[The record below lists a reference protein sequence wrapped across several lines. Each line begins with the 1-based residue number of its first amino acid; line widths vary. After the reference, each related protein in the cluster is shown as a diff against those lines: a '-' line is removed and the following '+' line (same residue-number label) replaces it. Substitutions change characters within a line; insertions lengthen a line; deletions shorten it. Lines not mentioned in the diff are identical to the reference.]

1 MNSVGLE
8 QIRNYY
14 PIDVHIATAGQP
26 TADQFKTIK
35 QAKFDLIINLAL
47 ADSPNAITDEGELIR
62 QLEMDYIHIPVDF
75 KAPTLDDL
83 NTFFAVID
91 QHQDKRIFVHC
102 ALNWR
107 VSAFIFLYKRIRQHV
122 PASDAFSAMK
132 AVWKPDNT
140 WQQFIESALAH
151 YQIQD

>member
-1 MNSVGLE
+1 MNSVELE

-14 PIDVHIATAGQP
+14 PIDDHIATAGQP

-47 ADSPNAITDEGELIR
+47 PDSPNAITDEREMIR
-62 QLEMDYIHIPVDF
+62 QFEMDYIHIPVDF
-75 KAPTLDDL
+75 KSPSLDDL
-83 NTFFAVID
+83 DTFFDAID
-91 QHQDKRIFVHC
+91 QHQDKHIFVHC

-122 PASDAFSAMK
+122 PSSDALSALH
-132 AVWKPDNT
+132 AVWKPDDT
-140 WQQFIESALAH
+140 WQRFIESALAH

>member
-1 MNSVGLE
+1 MNSMGLE
-8 QIRNYY
+8 QIRNYC
-14 PIDVHIATAGQP
+14 PIDDHIATAGQP
-26 TADQFKTIK
+26 TADQLKIIK

-47 ADSPNAITDEGELIR
+47 PDSPNAITHEGELIR

-83 NTFFAVID
+83 NTFFDAID
-91 QHQDKRIFVHC
+91 QHQIKRIFVHC

-122 PASDAFSAMK
+122 PDSDALPAMH

-140 WQQFIESALAH
+140 WQQFIKSALAH
-151 YQIQD
+151 YQIQN